1 MRFLKIKERVNFSP
15 PKIHFWVSILVGF
28 GYSTFSFFLVV
39 GMREMIRLSFYS
51 SEQDSR
57 IILSD
62 AEILFYNFVIALIC
76 CLLGGSKCVE
86 ILTQTHQKPRIGSHL
101 RNQINTSQSSLIWFS
116 IYWLS
121 KMSVLFALMFPIVA
135 VDFKLFDYWYM
146 FLIGIAVLFYSQWNK
161 FSLNFANGRL
171 IRNLFGLAYLFISIS
186 LSLTSF
192 VFFRGANQVIRNSSV
207 AFNYDIKTPKSEIGR
222 RFDFRN
228 YVPINLYLGT
238 RSNSK
243 KDSLRVVGSGPTVE
257 LSELNLTKYIL
268 DFKNCNDCN
277 PNSAKL
283 VISKDAKMCDVNR
296 AFRVLANTNQRTIF
310 LTTSYENWGIPFYLP
325 LPCESDTLGPPQVYQ
340 NCGKMFSIFQGKRY
354 FSQVRLLKNEIIFNK
369 TKLNRLQ
376 LYDSTIQ
383 HYERDDKAILLITF
397 DEFSNYESF
406 IHVLDVLLLANNS
419 KKTEYASKELKRR
432 YSFSQSYFNDN
443 AFYKKV
449 SQRYPVNIVFY
460 SEVDWEK
467 LKENSQKR

>member
-28 GYSTFSFFLVV
+28 GHSTFSFFLVV

-186 LSLTSF
+186 
-192 VFFRGANQVIRNSSV
+192 V
-207 AFNYDIKTPKSEIGR
+207 
-222 RFDFRN
+222 
-228 YVPINLYLGT
+228 
-238 RSNSK
+238 
-243 KDSLRVVGSGPTVE
+243 
-257 LSELNLTKYIL
+257 
-268 DFKNCNDCN
+268 
-277 PNSAKL
+277 
-283 VISKDAKMCDVNR
+283 
-296 AFRVLANTNQRTIF
+296 
-310 LTTSYENWGIPFYLP
+310 
-325 LPCESDTLGPPQVYQ
+325 
-340 NCGKMFSIFQGKRY
+340 
-354 FSQVRLLKNEIIFNK
+354 
-369 TKLNRLQ
+369 
-376 LYDSTIQ
+376 
-383 HYERDDKAILLITF
+383 
-397 DEFSNYESF
+397 
-406 IHVLDVLLLANNS
+406 
-419 KKTEYASKELKRR
+419 
-432 YSFSQSYFNDN
+432 
-443 AFYKKV
+443 
-449 SQRYPVNIVFY
+449 
-460 SEVDWEK
+460 
-467 LKENSQKR
+467 